1 MFADDDDIINSAN
14 LALVLNITVSNELKD
29 VYFCD
34 ASIESDSQT
43 RPRYDLEIL
52 KGSRDSILKSYLS
65 NKVDPTVMFNLFRL
79 EFLKNSEV
87 KFRSGIHEDVDL
99 LLKFC

>member
-14 LALVLNITVSNELKD
+14 LALVLKNITVSNELKD

-52 KGSRDSILKSYLS
+52 KGSRDSILK
-65 NKVDPTVMFNLFRL
+65 LF
-79 EFLKNSEV
+79 V
-87 KFRSGIHEDVDL
+87 
-99 LLKFC
+99 